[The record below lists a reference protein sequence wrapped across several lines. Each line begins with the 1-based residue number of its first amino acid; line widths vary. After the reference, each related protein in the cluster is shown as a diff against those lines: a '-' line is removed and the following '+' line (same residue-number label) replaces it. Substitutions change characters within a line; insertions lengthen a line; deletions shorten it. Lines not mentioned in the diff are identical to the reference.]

1 MSGRLLNDHRL
12 NDSLPSKMTQAASAS
27 SGGQSAHA
35 QLKRF
40 GRAKAKINSIY
51 EEIIA
56 YGSDVAKFLHSY
68 ADQEVNRDEANEQLH
83 VVPEDCASRAENYN
97 KQLEAINAVLK
108 RDHMKVVFFG
118 RTSNGKSTAIN
129 ALLGERILPTGIG
142 HTTSCFLQVE
152 GAVEEDAYLLTE
164 DSQERKSVQTLGQ
177 LGNALCS
184 EKLAPN
190 SKVRIVWPRDRC
202 KMLEEEVVLIDSPGI
217 DVETDLDEWIDKFCL
232 DSDVFVLVANAE
244 STIML
249 TEKKFF
255 HKVSERLSNPNVFI
269 VHNRSDAFAGEDMQ
283 NEVKSQHMDRAIKFL
298 TNELKVCQSKAEAEE
313 RIFFI
318 SAKEA
323 LQARMQEAKGLPPQ
337 ISTEDFFPRY
347 LEFQKFEREFTTCLS
362 QSAVQTKFATHSKK
376 GQQIVKDMAVVM
388 GDVLENALKSQKS
401 LATTKKEL
409 WDRCDFTMKQLELMT
424 LDMKQKIHTIT
435 EDVEGKVGKAMS
447 EEIRRLSILIDEF
460 NDPFHPD
467 QLVLNVYKSR
477 LNHHIETGIGSNLKS
492 RLSSDLQ
499 VNIESHEQEMI
510 ERMTALLPSER
521 QQFSRNIL
529 PRRESFEVLYHL
541 HFDNL
546 CADFQ
551 EDIRFKFSL
560 GFSALMRKFMTM
572 GKKQKYDM
580 YGNNVPRGL
589 GSPGSPQTPTN
600 EYTQPQD
607 DWSLM
612 SKVAIG
618 ALTSQGT
625 MGGLLVGGLL
635 LKTVGWRVIAFSVGV
650 YGGIY
655 MYERMT
661 WTNNAKC
668 KEFKKQ
674 YVEHASRKL
683 RLVVDMT
690 SANCSHQVQQELSS
704 TFARLCHL
712 VDETTNEMKD
722 NINRIDNKLRRLED
736 ASSKSKKLKNQAN
749 FIANKLELFDQNY
762 FAGGSGIHSANE
774 ED

>member
-1 MSGRLLNDHRL
+1 
-12 NDSLPSKMTQAASAS
+12 MTQAVSAS
-27 SGGQSAHA
+27 PGGQSAIS

-40 GRAKAKINSIY
+40 GRAKAKINTIY
-51 EEIIA
+51 GEILA
-56 YGSDVAKFLHSY
+56 YGSDVSKFLHSF
-68 ADQEVNRDEANEQLH
+68 ADQKEARDEANDQLH
-83 VVPEDCASRAENYN
+83 VVPEDCAGRAENYN

-108 RDHMKVVFFG
+108 RVHMKVVFFG

-152 GAVEEDAYLLTE
+152 GAVENDAYLLTE
-164 DSQERKSVQTLGQ
+164 DSQERKNVQTLGQ

-184 EKLAPN
+184 EKLAPS

-255 HKVSERLSNPNVFI
+255 HKVSERLSNPNIFI

-283 NEVKSQHMDRAIKFL
+283 HEVRSQHMDRAIQFL
-298 TNELKVCQSKAEAEE
+298 VNELNVYANRTEAED
-313 RIFFI
+313 RIYFI

-323 LQARMQEAKGLPPQ
+323 LQARMQEAKGQPPQ

-347 LEFQKFEREFTTCLS
+347 LEFQKFEREFHACLS
-362 QSAVQTKFATHSKK
+362 QSAMQTKFSAHSKK
-376 GQQIVKDMAVVM
+376 GQQIVKDMALVM
-388 GDVLENALKSQKS
+388 GDIFSNAQASQKS
-401 LATTKKEL
+401 LGTTKKEL
-409 WDRCDFTMKQLELMT
+409 WDRCDFTMKQLDLMT
-424 LDMKQKIHTIT
+424 LEMKQKITAIT
-435 EDVEGKVGKAMS
+435 EDVEYKVGKAMS
-447 EEIRRLSILIDEF
+447 EEIRRLSILVDEF

-467 QLVLNVYKSR
+467 TLVLNVYKSR
-477 LNHHIETGIGSNLKS
+477 LNHHIESGIGSNLKT

-510 ERMTALLPSER
+510 ERMTALLPAER

-560 GFSALMRKFMTM
+560 GFTALMKRFMTM

-635 LKTVGWRVIAFSVGV
+635 LKTVGWRVIAFSVGI
-650 YGGIY
+650 YGGVY

-668 KEFKKQ
+668 KEFKRQ
-674 YVEHASRKL
+674 YVDHAARKL

-712 VDETTNEMKD
+712 VDETTNEMAD